1 MRSIRSLAVSAV
13 VVLLAPAAVQ
23 AADVATTK
31 DAEMMVHQAV
41 AFLKKEGKAKAFAEF
56 SDPKGR
62 FTYRDLYVVAYDLDG
77 NCLAHG
83 QKKERVGK
91 NLLEDKDP
99 DGKLFVKERVKIAK
113 EQGKGWQEY
122 KFSNP
127 ATKQIEQKVA
137 YFERVDDV
145 IVASGAYKGK

>member
-1 MRSIRSLAVSAV
+1 MRSMRWLVVSAV
-13 VVLLAPAAVQ
+13 AAVLAPVAVL

-62 FTYRDLYVVAYDLDG
+62 FTYRDLYVVAYDLNG
-77 NCLAHG
+77 TCLAHG
-83 QKKERVGK
+83 QKKERIGK
-91 NLLEDKDP
+91 NLIEDKDP

-145 IVASGAYKGK
+145 IVASGAYMGK